1 MVVAI
6 DRYWGKSRPDGA
18 LAESGARDPEAD
30 ISASQSKTC
39 YSSRTQ
45 VALAGKT
52 QPMRRRKFVTLL
64 AGSTL
69 SLPLAAWAQQSTKI
83 YGIAFLHPS
92 HPVAE
97 MTENS
102 SLRYYR
108 AFFDEFRRLGYIEG
122 QNVLI
127 ERFSGEGNVEKYAAL
142 VDKVVRR
149 NFDLVFAFTAWMV
162 VPLRKATSTT
172 PIVSVSSDPI
182 NSGLIKS
189 FAHPGGNLTG
199 VSVDP
204 GLEIWGRR
212 FQLFREAVPTIS
224 KIGILAHRQNPERE
238 VLLQTAQK
246 AGITTAGPSLIDGT
260 GDSDYLRFFAETSEN
275 GAEGLFVDGSPE
287 NITKRQ
293 LIVELAAKYRLPAIY
308 AFRSFVEAG
317 GLMAYGTELRE
328 VFRQAARTIDKIL
341 RGAKPGEIP
350 YYQPTV
356 FELVINLGTAKALS
370 LTLPSS
376 MLSLAD
382 ELIE

>member
-1 MVVAI
+1 
-6 DRYWGKSRPDGA
+6 
-18 LAESGARDPEAD
+18 
-30 ISASQSKTC
+30 
-39 YSSRTQ
+39 
-45 VALAGKT
+45 
-52 QPMRRRKFVTLL
+52 MRRRKFVTLL

-69 SLPLAAWAQQSTKI
+69 SLPLSAWAQRSTKI
-83 YGIAFLHPS
+83 YRIAFLHPS

-97 MTENS
+97 MTQNS

-108 AFFDEFRRLGYIEG
+108 AFFDEFRRLGYVEG

-127 ERFSGEGNVEKYAAL
+127 ERFSGEGKVEKYAAL
-142 VDKVVRR
+142 VNEVVSR
-149 NFDLVFAFTAWMV
+149 NFDLVFAFTAWIA
-162 VPLRKATSTT
+162 VPLKKATSTT
-172 PIVSVSSDPI
+172 PIVSISSDPI
-182 NSGLIKS
+182 NNGLIKS

-224 KIGILAHRQNPERE
+224 KIGVLAHRQNPERE
-238 VLLQTAQK
+238 VLLQTAK
-246 AGITTAGPSLIDGT
+246 EAGINAVGPSLIDGASDT
-260 GDSDYLRFFAETSEN
+260 DYLRFFVETSED

-341 RGAKPGEIP
+341 RGAKPGDIP
-350 YYQPTV
+350 YYPPTV
-356 FELVINLGTAKALS
+356 FELIINLGTAKTLG
-370 LTLPSS
+370 LTVPSS